1 MRLVLAALSLLFAVA
16 AAPAPDPLL
25 QQIVAGAR
33 AVPPAS
39 VRWERALK
47 QSGQDAG
54 DSSAESHSRTE
65 RWDGKQLTLI
75 NVDGKPPT
83 ADDLASHRKASA
95 GRPVPG
101 YHRVADFLGPGATR
115 SQDAQG
121 RTLYRVNGLPKGS
134 ITIGR
139 DISANLVAEALID
152 NSGPQPFVS
161 RLRITLPKP
170 LGFMFVARL
179 DSFEAVSDYR
189 LVGGRPVLV
198 RQTQAITGTQMGKSG
213 TSRSE
218 SLYTPLG

>member
-1 MRLVLAALSLLFAVA
+1 MRLVLAALSFLLVVA

-39 VRWERALK
+39 ARWERALK
-47 QSGQDAG
+47 QSGQEAG
-54 DSSAESHSRTE
+54 DSRTESHSRTE
-65 RWDGKQLTLI
+65 RWDGKQLTLV

-83 ADDLASHRKASA
+83 ADDIASHRKASA
-95 GRPVPG
+95 GRPLPG
-101 YHRVADFLGPGATR
+101 YHRVADYFGTGATR

-121 RTLYRVNGLPKGS
+121 RMFYRVNGLPKGS
-134 ITIGR
+134 INIGR
-139 DISANLVAEALID
+139 DISGSLVAEALID

-179 DSFEAVSDYR
+179 DSFEAVSEYR
-189 LVGGRPVLV
+189 LVGGRPMLV
-198 RQTQAITGTQMGKSG
+198 RQTQVVAGKQMGKSG

-218 SLYTPLG
+218 SLYTILG